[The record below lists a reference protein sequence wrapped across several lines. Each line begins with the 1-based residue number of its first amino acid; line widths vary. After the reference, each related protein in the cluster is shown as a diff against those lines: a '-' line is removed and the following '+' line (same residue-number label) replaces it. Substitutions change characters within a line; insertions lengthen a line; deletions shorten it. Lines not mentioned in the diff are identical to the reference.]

1 MTERSLL
8 DLPDDDDDFDY
19 SSPDAV
25 YENEDEDLDLDLA
38 SLDGTTPVAPA
49 ETDDDTDDDDDEG
62 AEDDAVEINPAFINP
77 FVSPADS
84 YAREIDDVVEDN
96 TPDDDLSPGEVQRIL
111 LQDGAHSWHPYTQHM
126 GAPLPVPIARAEG
139 AWLYD
144 MNGRAILDAVSSWW
158 VTTHG
163 HSRPEIA
170 EAIAHQAKTLDHVM
184 FAGFTHAP
192 ATELAAEL
200 VTRLPRGLTRVF
212 FSDNGSTAVE
222 VAIKMSLQSYVNKGK
237 PRRLV
242 AALENAYHGDTFGA
256 MATGARTMFSAPF
269 DPLLF
274 EVARLPD
281 PSESD
286 TVAALEKLID
296 ERGKELAA
304 VIVEPLLLGA
314 GGMRIYDEHILQSIR
329 EITLEADVHLI
340 ADEVL
345 TGFGRTGPLFACE
358 RADIAPDIMCM
369 SKGLTGGF
377 MALGATA
384 ATETIYDAF
393 LSPDRKQTFFH
404 GHSYTANPI
413 ACAAALAAL
422 QLYNEDSEDDRIRIE
437 VAQANHLATFRKH
450 PGVKSTRQIGTVAV
464 IELQAE
470 PGYLSEIGRE
480 LSAYAL
486 EEGVLLRPLGN
497 VAYCLP
503 PYCTQDSELERVYV
517 VIRQFL
523 DGARATGLAQEL
535 LRG

>member
-1 MTERSLL
+1 MSEHNRLGHLSDSHDNGDDEYRDDQADTERHDPALHDTDS
-8 DLPDDDDDFDY
+8 PDD
-19 SSPDAV
+19 
-25 YENEDEDLDLDLA
+25 LTL
-38 SLDGTTPVAPA
+38 G
-49 ETDDDTDDDDDEG
+49 ETQRLLLM
-62 AEDDAVEINPAFINP
+62 
-77 FVSPADS
+77 DS
-84 YAREIDDVVEDN
+84 
-96 TPDDDLSPGEVQRIL
+96 
-111 LQDGAHSWHPYTQHM
+111 AHLWHPYTQHM

-139 AWLYD
+139 AYLYD
-144 MNGRAILDAVSSWW
+144 VSGRPILDAISSWW

-170 EAIAHQAKTLDHVM
+170 EAIAKQARTLDQVI
-184 FAGFTHAP
+184 FAGFTHGP
-192 ATELAAEL
+192 AAELASEL

-212 FSDNGSTAVE
+212 LSDNGSTAVE
-222 VAIKMSLQSYVNKGK
+222 VAIKMSMQSYANAGK
-237 PRRLV
+237 PRRLI

-256 MATGARTMFSAPF
+256 MAASARSMFNAPF

-281 PSESD
+281 PSEGD
-286 TVAALEKLID
+286 TIAALTKLIA
-296 ERGKELAA
+296 ERGSELAA
-304 VIVEPLLLGA
+304 VIVEPLLIGA
-314 GGMRIYDEHILQSIR
+314 GGMHVYDERVLQAIR
-329 EITLEADVHLI
+329 QLTAGAGVHLI

-358 RADIAPDIMCM
+358 RADIAPDLLCM

-384 ATETIYDAF
+384 ATEAIYDAF
-393 LSPDRKQTFFH
+393 LSADRRLTFFH

-422 QLYNEDSEDDRIRIE
+422 QLYDDTSEDNRVRIE
-437 VAQANHLATFRKH
+437 VAHANHLATFKKH
-450 PGVKSTRQIGTVAV
+450 KGVKNTRQIGTVAV
-464 IELQAE
+464 VELAAA

-480 LSAYAL
+480 VTAYAL

-503 PYCTQDSELERVYV
+503 PYCITDGELARVYEV
-517 VIRQFL
+517 LRQFL
-523 DGARATGLAQEL
+523 DGARATGAVQER